1 MKEVQAPEGY
11 ILNPDPIPFKVFR
24 EYEEKDK
31 WGDSVIRV
39 VCEDVSVK
47 GIIDVTK
54 VAPVLTAYEDGKFIY
69 T

>member
-1 MKEVQAPEGY
+1 MRK
-11 ILNPDPIPFKVFR
+11 
-24 EYEEKDK
+24 KDK

-54 VAPVLTAYEDGKFIY
+54 VAPVLTAYEMENLFIPKSVCG